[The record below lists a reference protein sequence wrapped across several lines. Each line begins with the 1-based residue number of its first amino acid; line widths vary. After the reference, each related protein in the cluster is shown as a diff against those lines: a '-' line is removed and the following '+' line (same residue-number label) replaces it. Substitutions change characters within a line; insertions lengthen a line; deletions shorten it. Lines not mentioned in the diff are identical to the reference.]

1 MKRLSIILLA
11 AAMLFGMSAAL
22 SGCNSGETKEK
33 QKVVKKKP
41 AVRVIY
47 ATQAK
52 IAALLELTGEV
63 VATNAVTIRATVEGP
78 IGYCPWR
85 EGDRIEKPGQKIIE
99 IDRPLYYEEVKAARA
114 ALEVAKKKLA
124 DLKAG
129 PRPEEIARARQT
141 VKKLEEERA
150 FAKTDLKRI
159 ESLVNNGAVPAEM
172 AEKARVTYTK
182 CVTDL
187 AAAREQLK
195 MLEAG
200 PTRTQVA
207 VQEALVKE
215 AAQKVAL
222 AQAKL
227 DECTIR
233 APFAGIIT
241 RVYVR
246 AGDLAAVKA
255 PLVDMMDP
263 SSLVV
268 RLGMPEAQ
276 ASGVHPGTEVRVSL
290 DAQPGRSYTG
300 KVVRVYPELERKAR
314 TRTVEAKLS
323 AAVDLAPGMFARVSV
338 VLRSVENALVIP
350 DAAILTRPDGT
361 KEAFVVRDG
370 KALMRK
376 VTTGIEQGQRVQVLS
391 GIQPGEA
398 VVVAGNESLKDGMPV
413 RLIRETGSQSEI
425 KG

>member
-1 MKRLSIILLA
+1 MGLV
-11 AAMLFGMSAAL
+11 
-22 SGCNSGETKEK
+22 GCNSGKAKEK

-41 AVRVIY
+41 AVRVIS
-47 ATQAK
+47 ATQTK
-52 IAALLELTGEV
+52 ISALLELTGEV

-159 ESLVNNGAVPAEM
+159 ESLVNDGAIPGEM

-246 AGDLAAVKA
+246 PGDLAAVKA

-268 RLGMPEAQ
+268 RFGMPEAQ

-290 DAQPGRSYTG
+290 DALPGRSYTG

-323 AAVDLAPGMFARVSV
+323 EAVDLSPGMFARVSV
-338 VLRSVENALVIP
+338 VLRSVEDALVIP

-376 VTTGIEQGQRVQVLS
+376 VTTGIEQGHRVQVLS